1 MSVHFSRIGGVPGA
15 GFEPA
20 RPCEQWILSPP
31 CLPFHH
37 PGGSDEPN
45 LGLMARKRLRRLLSL
60 GAIVAAIAAFRS
72 RRLASEEAKFD
83 R

>member
-1 MSVHFSRIGGVPGA
+1 MHHDAVPGA

-20 RPCEQWILSPP
+20 PPCGEWILSPP

-37 PGGSDEPN
+37 PGGTDQRN
-45 LGLMARKRLRRLLSL
+45 LGAMLAKRLRRLFTL
-60 GAIVAAIAAFRS
+60 GVLAAAVAAFRGWK
-72 RRLASEEAKFD
+72 LNAEEKKFN

>member
-1 MSVHFSRIGGVPGA
+1 MPGA

-20 RPCEQWILSPP
+20 RPFEQWILSPP

-37 PGGSDEPN
+37 PGGTDQRN
-45 LGLMARKRLRRLLSL
+45 LGPVLWKRLRRLVTL
-60 GAIVAAIAAFRS
+60 GVLAAAVAAFRS
-72 RRLASEEAKFD
+72 WRLNAEEEKFN

>member
-1 MSVHFSRIGGVPGA
+1 MPGA

-20 RPCEQWILSPP
+20 RPFEQWILSPP

-37 PGGSDEPN
+37 PGGTDQPN
-45 LGLMARKRLRRLLSL
+45 VDAMLSRRLRRLLSL
-60 GAIVAAIAAFRS
+60 GALIAAVAAFRGWK
-72 RRLASEEAKFD
+72 LNEEEKKFN